1 MSLTPTTELEAV
13 NTMLNTIGEAPVN
26 TLVNMT
32 SVDAITALSVLRNVN
47 RGVQAEGWF
56 FNSEKDYPLVPDQ
69 NNNLPLPTNLMSVD
83 STSLESKFDLVQR
96 GQRAYDRKNHTYI
109 FTQTVKCDLIIL
121 LSFEEIPE
129 AARNY
134 IALRASRILQDRLLG
149 SDSLHGMNREDEY
162 HALTTLR
169 LMESENADY
178 NILTGNSDVSRI
190 LMR

>member
-32 SVDAITALSVLRNVN
+32 SVDAITAQSILANVN
-47 RGVQAEGWF
+47 RSVQAEGWF
-56 FNSEKDYPLVPDQ
+56 FNSEYGYPLVPDQ
-69 NNNLPLPTNLMSVD
+69 NSNLPLPTNIMSVD
-83 STSLESKFDLVQR
+83 STSESHDYQIVQR
-96 GQRAYDRKNHTYI
+96 GARAYDRKNHTYT
-109 FTQTVKCDLIIL
+109 FTQTVKCDLILL

-134 IALRASRILQDRLLG
+134 IALRAARILQDRLLG

-162 HALTTLR
+162 QALTTLR

-178 NILTGNSDVSRI
+178 NILTGNADVYRI
-190 LMR
+190 LSR